1 MCRGNVGIKEPRM
14 AREGSLEGRVR
25 ELVAALLAEEGGDV
39 RGEDIN
45 DIENAMCRIG
55 DLVAREVGVQ
65 KLAAHTGDCAA
76 AAPCPD
82 CGGTAALEGERR
94 RRLITRRGEV
104 PLREARYHC
113 RRCRRNFFPS
123 DDRVGA

>member
-1 MCRGNVGIKEPRM
+1 M
-14 AREGSLEGRVR
+14 AREGRLEGRVR

-39 RGEDIN
+39 HGEDIN

-65 KLAAHTGDCAA
+65 KLAAHTRDCAGEA
-76 AAPCPD
+76 ACPR
-82 CGGTAALEGERR
+82 CGGAGALRGERPR
-94 RRLITRRGEV
+94 RVITRRGEV
-104 PLREARYHC
+104 PLREAKYHC
-113 RRCRRNFFPS
+113 RRCRRDFFPS